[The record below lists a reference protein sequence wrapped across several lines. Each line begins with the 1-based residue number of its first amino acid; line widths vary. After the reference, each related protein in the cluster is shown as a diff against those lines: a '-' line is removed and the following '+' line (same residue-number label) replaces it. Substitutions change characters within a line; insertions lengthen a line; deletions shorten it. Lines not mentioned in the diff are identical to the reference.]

1 MAIESAPSVTKAEE
15 RDKVAGYSFAFHSMK
30 YKSGQSTS
38 RTQKCRVLL
47 HIGNSLS
54 FFIDNAGGL
63 PYDLRHQHS
72 WDLGAVPPSLGQPV
86 VTSEWLLPTRIRVL
100 LTHG

>member
-1 MAIESAPSVTKAEE
+1 MTKAEE
-15 RDKVAGYSFAFHSMK
+15 SDKVAGYLFAFHSIK
-30 YKSGQSTS
+30 CKSGKSPS
-38 RTQKCRVLL
+38 GTQKCRVLL

-63 PYDLRHQHS
+63 PYDLRHQHLS
-72 WDLGAVPPSLGQPV
+72 ELGAVPPSLGQPV